1 MKVYISGKISG
12 LPLGEVRE
20 KFAHAERQI
29 EAFGHTP
36 VNPLKNGLPTDAE
49 WEEQMLASIRLLF
62 GSDAIYMLPDWFN
75 SKGARIERNIA
86 IERELEIINQP
97 ECGYHK
103 SNIKQP

>member
-12 LPLGEVRE
+12 LPLDEVRE

-49 WEEQMLASIRLLF
+49 WEEQMLASIKLLF
-62 GSDAIYMLPDWFN
+62 GCDVIYILPDWVD
-75 SKGARIERNIA
+75 SMGARIEQNIA
-86 IERELEIINQP
+86 VERRLEIIYQP
-97 ECGYHK
+97 SCYYHK